1 MIVILKGG
9 GKIHTFNWSTLLRNR
24 RRNQQL
30 SLVRRQ
36 ILTVNWVKFDLIW
49 SLETKSHLCGKIT
62 LRHSLNNRGL
72 FGLPLL
78 RRRPIAKEL
87 RSKEHVVGYWGTLL
101 TTKFTEKMATVPES
115 RKRLNYCLDWYR
127 WLKDLSDFLRYFFW
141 WDQTKKVSN
150 KGQEHGTHGM
160 VDVADIG
167 QEKKNAKSH
176 TSTAQHPAK
185 LLHYC
190 LSFV

>member
-127 WLKDLSDFLRYFFW
+127 WLKDFCGIFFDEIRPKKLAIKDKSMALMGW
-141 WDQTKKVSN
+141 SMSQTLAKK
-150 KGQEHGTHGM
+150 
-160 VDVADIG
+160 
-167 QEKKNAKSH
+167 KKR
-176 TSTAQHPAK
+176 
-185 LLHYC
+185 
-190 LSFV
+190 